1 MEVMYTQMVFNAM
14 VKNGIILGREFTEIK
29 EDPGLSY
36 RSTNLRDG

>member
-14 VKNGIILGREFTEIK
+14 VKNGIILGREFAEIK